1 MDQPKSNLLAGI
13 ALLVA
18 GISLGISIALLTPRR
33 GDESKESKELS
44 ERINTLVKERFD
56 AEKTRV
62 VAETAAVSGEKGFKA
77 PPEKIKKL
85 LLEIL
90 ATQKQA
96 RESAHISYD
105 RGLKSAD
112 DVLISERA
120 VLTTQLDLCGSVD
133 ERMHVYD
140 EMLRVL
146 AAFEKL
152 VEAREQ
158 AGQVTK
164 LDVFLAKNE
173 RLLTEISM
181 EREKVGYTG
190 ATRLD
195 VAK

>member
-1 MDQPKSNLLAGI
+1 MEPPKSNLLAGL

-18 GISLGISIALLTPRR
+18 GISLGISVALLSTPRR
-33 GDESKESKELS
+33 DASQESKELS

-56 AEKTRV
+56 AEKTR
-62 VAETAAVSGEKGFKA
+62 AETANPVSADGNYKA

-96 RESAHISYD
+96 REGAHVAYD

-112 DVLISERA
+112 EVLISERA

-181 EREKVGYTG
+181 EREKAGYTG